1 MLKTLYSLFLSVA
14 LTACIPAQ
22 AGPFSP
28 PFPKGGYYETKTL
41 TSANTATYPEE
52 LIESSY
58 VASNEPRSGLQVSNL
73 MDFSSGSA
81 GASFGVYSIARG
93 VGRPGSWGVHDIVGV
108 HGTALK
114 ENSFWAA
121 AMHADVYDSYPGG
134 TSIGL
139 NVEFP
144 QTQVGTNT
152 IGVNMQPHE
161 GAKGI
166 VGIQIQNTST
176 GDAYRYGLKA
186 PNMNWVFGETDGV
199 LFGMRFNP
207 NTQALELYRY
217 IGDPVSETRVGILP
231 MTFDRRQ

>member
-1 MLKTLYSLFLSVA
+1 MLKLFLF
-14 LTACIPAQ
+14 LLFLNPLLAQ

-58 VASNEPRSGLQVSNL
+58 VANNEPRSGLHVSSL
-73 MDFSSGSA
+73 MDFTSGLA

-93 VGRPGSWGVHDIVGV
+93 VGPPGSWGVHDIVGV

-152 IGVNMQPHE
+152 LGINMQPHE

-217 IGDPVSETRVGILP
+217 IGDPVSETRVGIIP